1 MKKKKEASR
10 QSILALVVDNILDLL
25 IYIYIY
31 IYIERERERERERD
45 CFLISWHIIMNV
57 FKVAGARDFPLF
69 KDDSIL
75 HCRYEVA

>member
-31 IYIERERERERERD
+31 RERERERERM
-45 CFLISWHIIMNV
+45 IAS
-57 FKVAGARDFPLF
+57 
-69 KDDSIL
+69 
-75 HCRYEVA
+75 